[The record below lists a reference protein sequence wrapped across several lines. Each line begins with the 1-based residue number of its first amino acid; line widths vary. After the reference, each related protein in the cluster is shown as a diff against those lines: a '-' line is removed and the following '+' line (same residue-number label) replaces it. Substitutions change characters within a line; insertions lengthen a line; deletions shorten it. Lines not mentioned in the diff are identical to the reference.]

1 MLIIVCLYLVLV
13 WLVFS
18 KFKLLK
24 WGWGAGSVTV
34 LVGALI
40 LAAFMALFNYLTP
53 SGSLTVVSRVVEVT
67 PNVSGQVVS
76 IPVKTN
82 VPVKAGT
89 ILFQIDQSPFQAKV
103 KQLDA
108 SLAQA
113 RQQAKQLASNYEE
126 ATANVEALAAQL
138 AYNRKRM
145 SDIEKLTGEEAQSVF
160 KMQDTQVQYET
171 VNYQLRAAKAAQATA
186 KLAMDSEINGVN
198 TTVAQIS
205 AQLETARWELEQ
217 TTVSAPTDGVVTVMA
232 LAVGDR
238 ALQARSALSFIVT
251 EDITLIGMFSP
262 NGFETIRPNAAV
274 KIVFDNH
281 PGQIFH
287 ANVVGIPRGV
297 GEGQIAVSGTIA
309 RVGSIGG
316 TKAYPAVISIPG
328 GIDRAQLRVGMPGTA
343 TVYAE
348 NAGAIGLLM
357 SIIVWISSYAAYL

>member
-18 KFKLLK
+18 KLKLLK

-34 LVGALI
+34 LVGAFI
-40 LAAFMALFNYLTP
+40 LAVFLAMFNYLTP
-53 SGSLTVVSRVVEVT
+53 SGSLTVISRVVEVT

-89 ILFQIDQSPFQAKV
+89 ILFQIDQSPFQAKMR
-103 KQLDA
+103 QLDA

-113 RQQAKQLASNYEE
+113 RQQAKQLVSNYEQ
-126 ATANVEALAAQL
+126 ATANVEGLTAQL
-138 AYNRKRM
+138 AYNQKRM
-145 SDIEKLTGEEAQSVF
+145 SDIEKLTGEQAQSVF

-171 VNYQLRAAKAAQATA
+171 VNYQLQAAKAAQVTA
-186 KLAMDSEINGVN
+186 KLAMDSEISGVN
-198 TTVAQIS
+198 TTVAQIE
-205 AQLETARWELEQ
+205 AQLENAKWELEQ
-217 TTVSAPTDGVVTVMA
+217 TTVRAPSDGVVTIMA

-238 ALQARSALSFIVT
+238 ALQSRSALSFIVT
-251 EDITLIGMFSP
+251 EDITLIGMFPP
-262 NGFETIRPNAAV
+262 NGFETIKPNAAV

-281 PGQIFH
+281 PGRIFRAH
-287 ANVVGIPRGV
+287 VVDIPPGV
-297 GEGQIAVSGTIA
+297 GEGQIAVSGTLA
-309 RVGSIGG
+309 RVSSIGG
-316 TKAYPAVISIPG
+316 AKVYPAVISIPD

-343 TVYAE
+343 TVFAE
-348 NAGAIGLLM
+348 NAGVIGLLM